1 MRRVL
6 LTLAFL
12 ALSCSVLGQD
22 TASARPNPPV
32 SGRSSASVGVSERS
46 DGPTPLMALAPGG
59 QYVLTLPPSAVV
71 TLSPGRIVVDLNGP
85 GPQPPTPTPTPTP
98 TPVPPPP
105 TPTPNPVPTPQA
117 KISRV
122 IVVYDPLAVLT
133 AGQTAIGISSE
144 VRRFLNDACDKS
156 ADGRPAYRFWT
167 TDIDVADESADWREA
182 WDKVKGDVATGGLPK
197 VYVFDSAGKVRQT
210 PLPNTPL
217 EFVAKLKSING
228 G

>member
-22 TASARPNPPV
+22 TARP
-32 SGRSSASVGVSERS
+32 SSATVKAVGDV
-46 DGPTPLMALAPGG
+46 PTPLLGMAPTG

-85 GPQPPTPTPTPTP
+85 APQPPSPTPTPVPPSPTPTPTPT
-98 TPVPPPP
+98 
-105 TPTPNPVPTPQA
+105 PVPTPQA

-133 AGQTAIGISSE
+133 TGQTAIGMSSE

-167 TDIDVADESADWREA
+167 TDIDTADESADWREA
-182 WDKVKGDVATGGLPK
+182 WSKVKGDVATGGLPK
-197 VYVFDSAGKVRQT
+197 VYVFDSSGKVRQT
-210 PLPNTPL
+210 PLPGTPL
-217 EFVAKLKSING
+217 EFIAKLKSING